1 VGKWYQALCG
11 DTAPQDRH
19 WVFCQGWAQL
29 GQTPPVQKV
38 FQCAPQAGVHA
49 QRLSKRGFQRQAGQ

>member
-1 VGKWYQALCG
+1 LCG

-49 QRLSKRGFQRQAGQ
+49 QRLSKRGFQRHAGQ